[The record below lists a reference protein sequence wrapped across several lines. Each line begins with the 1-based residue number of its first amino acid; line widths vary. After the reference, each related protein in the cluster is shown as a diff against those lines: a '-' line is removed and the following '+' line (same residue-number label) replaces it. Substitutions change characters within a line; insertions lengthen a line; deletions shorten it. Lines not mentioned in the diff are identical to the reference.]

1 MAQEIM
7 IQQVGGP
14 EQLKFRTVPDQ
25 TIGVGEVRIKHRAIG
40 VNFIDTY
47 HRTGLYPLP
56 HYPSGIG
63 LEAAG
68 VVEEIGAGVTEVAP
82 GDRVAY
88 AGGSPGAYSTARNVP
103 ARLLVK
109 LPDSIAEETAAAMM
123 LKGMTVEFLIR
134 RCFAVKPGQTVLWHA
149 AAGGVGLIAC
159 QWLSSLGVRV
169 IGTVGSAEKAELARA
184 HGCAETILYRE
195 EDFVQRVL
203 DLTDGK
209 KLPVVYDSVG
219 KDTFLRSLDCLQPRG
234 LYVGF
239 GNASGKPD
247 PFDLAQL
254 AAKGSLYV
262 TRPTLFTY
270 TAERS
275 DLLASANALFD
286 VVRCGAV
293 KIEVSRRFEL
303 AQAAAAHAH
312 LESRAS
318 TGSLLLVP

>member
-1 MAQEIM
+1 MARAIL
-7 IQQVGGP
+7 IHHVGGP
-14 EQLKFRTVPDQ
+14 EQLKLEDVPDEPP
-25 TIGVGEVRIKHRAIG
+25 GAGEVRVAHSAIG
-40 VNFIDTY
+40 INFIDTY

-63 LEAAG
+63 LEASG
-68 VVEEIGAGVTEVAP
+68 VVEQLGKDVTDLQV

-88 AGGSPGAYSTARNVP
+88 AGGSPGAYRTVRNVP
-103 ARLLVK
+103 ARLLVR
-109 LPDSIAEETAAAMM
+109 LPDAISDESAAAML

-134 RCFAVKPGQTVLWHA
+134 RAFSVKAGQTVLWHA

-159 QWLSSLGVRV
+159 QWLSHLGVRV
-169 IGTVGSAEKAELARA
+169 IGTVGSEEKAALARA

-195 EDFVQRVL
+195 QDFVPRVL
-203 DLTDGK
+203 ELTQGK
-209 KLPVVYDSVG
+209 KVPVVYDAVG

-239 GNASGKPD
+239 GNASGKPE
-247 PFDLAQL
+247 PFDITLL
-254 AAKGSLYV
+254 GAKGSLYV

-270 TAERS
+270 TAERA
-275 DLLASANALFD
+275 DLVQSARALFD
-286 VVRCGAV
+286 VVERGALKV
-293 KIEVSRRFEL
+293 EISRRFALGEA
-303 AQAAAAHAH
+303 AQAHAH